1 MAAVDEICP
10 GVDAGVCKIDLSL
23 VRLVVKLLPPVEST
37 DYILRAVVNKLLDR
51 V

>member
-10 GVDAGVCKIDLSL
+10 GVDAGVCEIDLRL
-23 VRLVVKLLPPVEST
+23 IRLVVELLPPVEGT
-37 DYILRAVVNKLLDR
+37 DYILRAVVNELLDR